1 MRRAAGALWAPAVV
15 SSFLFLYVFRPVREY
30 DKLQQAL
37 RDTDTGFLSADDFID
52 QQIRKLLEQYAAW
65 VKEREDYAER

>member
-1 MRRAAGALWAPAVV
+1 M
-15 SSFLFLYVFRPVREY
+15 REY

-37 RDTDTGFLSADDFID
+37 RDMDTGFLSADDFIN